1 MSVMRKVR
9 NRLTRMRRRGWRNRS
24 WHSPERHII
33 VGGAPRSGTTLIR
46 RMLDRHPSICC
57 GPESSIFLPGS
68 ILIGPVAAG
77 FKMPAE
83 ELRVML
89 DSSPSQGAFIDA
101 FATRYREMRGRPR
114 WAEKTPLNVR
124 SIDWI
129 LERFPESRFVHV
141 VRDGRDVVCSMRE
154 HPERRWVDGAWVTE
168 QSQLSLA
175 AHAKRWVADA
185 EAGIAHRG
193 DPRYLEVRYEDLV
206 QDPEGL
212 VRGLME
218 QLGEAYYP
226 ELIPDPDK
234 PTKSGKVH
242 ANSAIRTRSMGRWRT
257 DLTPEEQ
264 ESVQRIAGPT
274 LARLGY
280 PSD

>member
-1 MSVMRKVR
+1 MVHKVR
-9 NRLTRMRRRGWRNRS
+9 NRLTRIRRRRWRNKS
-24 WHSPERHII
+24 WHSTERHIV
-33 VGGAPRSGTTLIR
+33 VGGSPRSGTTLIR
-46 RMLDRHPSICC
+46 RTLDRHPSICC
-57 GPESSIFLPGS
+57 GPESSIFLPGA

-77 FKMPAE
+77 FKLPAD
-83 ELRVML
+83 ELRRML
-89 DSSPSQGAFIDA
+89 DVSPSQGAFIDT
-101 FATRYREMRGRPR
+101 FATRYRQSRGRAR

-124 SIDWI
+124 HIDWI

-168 QSQLSLA
+168 ASPLSLEE
-175 AHAKRWVADA
+175 HAQRWVTDT

-206 QDPEGL
+206 QDPEGV
-212 VRGLME
+212 VRRLIEG
-218 QLGEAYYP
+218 LGEAFHP
-226 ELIPDPDK
+226 ELLLDPA
-234 PTKSGKVH
+234 KSGKVH
-242 ANSAIRTRSMGRWRT
+242 ANAPIRTRSMGRWHT

-264 ESVQRIAGPT
+264 AVVQRIAGAT